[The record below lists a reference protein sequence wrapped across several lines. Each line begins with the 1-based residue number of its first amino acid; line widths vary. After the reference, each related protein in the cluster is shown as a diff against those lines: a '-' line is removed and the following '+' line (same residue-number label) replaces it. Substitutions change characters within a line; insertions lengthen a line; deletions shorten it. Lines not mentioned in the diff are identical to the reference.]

1 MTLNHAKKLSLQLLN
16 HYLKQWKKLFVS
28 LLDKKEKQIKYS
40 ALPGIIA
47 ACCLLTACSKPAD
60 ETMKNETGGKNT
72 PYTEASVSTA
82 DNTVKKPDSKN
93 TEVNNTP
100 NRFFGDMETST
111 RFTAVERDKPLRLP
125 SDHKSHPDFQLEWW
139 YLTFVLE
146 SETGDEIG
154 LQYTLFRFNTSDDAH
169 NDATS
174 NSWSNGQQ
182 WMGHASL
189 HTANTHYFEERF
201 ASGGVGNAYVR
212 SQPFSA
218 AIDDWV
224 WESSVRD
231 TDDNNERESMF
242 PSTLSFAFGQPKQV
256 MSDLPEKENE
266 QASSP
271 AALATAY
278 KLNDNAVAV
287 SLNLTSSG
295 PFIKHG
301 EKGFSKK
308 TEDGRLR
315 SYYYSQPFIQAEG
328 AINIDG
334 KAMNV
339 KGNGWFDHEW
349 TSHLANNQAMGWDWF
364 SLHLSDGSK
373 LMAFRMHAA
382 NQSEKVSKDN
392 DKHGESHVNEVFTTA
407 SYIAENGNKE
417 TLSQNDI
424 SISPLKNESIQRE
437 NSRHVV
443 PSHWQIK
450 IPSKD
455 IDVTVSAFKK
465 DQWNDSVFPYYEGRV
480 QVKGSHSGSGFMELT
495 GY

>member
-1 MTLNHAKKLSLQLLN
+1 MTLNHDKKLSLQLLN
-16 HYLKQWKKLFVS
+16 HYLRQWKKLFVS
-28 LLDKKEKQIKYS
+28 LSNKEEKQIKSS

-47 ACCLLTACSKPAD
+47 ACCLLAACSDPAD
-60 ETMKNETGGKNT
+60 GAMKNETDGKNT
-72 PYTEASVSTA
+72 SYTEASVSTA

-111 RFTAVERDKPLRLP
+111 RFTAVERDKPLKLP

-146 SETGDEIG
+146 NETGDEIG

-169 NDATS
+169 IDATS
-174 NSWSNGQQ
+174 SSWSNGQQ

-189 HTANTHYFEERF
+189 HTANAHYFEERF

-224 WESSVRD
+224 WESSVRNA
-231 TDDNNERESMF
+231 DDNNERESMF

-256 MSDLPEKENE
+256 MPDTPEKEN
-266 QASSP
+266 QKASSP
-271 AALATAY
+271 AALTSAHN
-278 KLNDNAVAV
+278 LNDNAVNV
-287 SLNLTSSG
+287 SLNLTTSG

-301 EKGFSKK
+301 ENGYSKK
-308 TEDGRLR
+308 TQDGRLR

-328 AINIDG
+328 AINVDG
-334 KAMNV
+334 KAIKV

-364 SLHLSDGSK
+364 SLHLNDGSK

-382 NQSEKVSKDN
+382 KQNERVSKDY
-392 DKHGESHVNEVFTTA
+392 DKHDENHVNEVYTTA
-407 SYIAENGNKE
+407 SYITENGRKE

-424 SISPLKNESIQRE
+424 SISPLNNETIHRSNR
-437 NSRHVV
+437 RHIV

-455 IDVTVSAFKK
+455 IDVTVSTFKK

-480 QVKGSHSGSGFMELT
+480 EVQGSHSGSGFMELT